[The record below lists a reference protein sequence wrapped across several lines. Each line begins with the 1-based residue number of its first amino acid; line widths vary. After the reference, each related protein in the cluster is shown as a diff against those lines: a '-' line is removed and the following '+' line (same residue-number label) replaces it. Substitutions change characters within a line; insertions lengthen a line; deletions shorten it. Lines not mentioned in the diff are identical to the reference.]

1 MMFKACWRELK
12 RDGWTSKPPVGLSND
27 FFYIKPGKTK
37 KGVRG
42 EDFFIGEKELMDYLD
57 RLALAAQMHQKKK
70 DREAYGQTIAAQND
84 PNHGEVTPGGTKRN
98 TCSPL
103 RTTPGGRLIS
113 TSPHLTASDAD
124 SATSSHNS
132 PVVQVDTEGTFVE
145 LNYADATYRLM
156 CMLCI
161 VVQRNLSADFE
172 GTVESGAGNDV
183 GPGCV
188 VPPRHEILA
197 MPHVQPVHEETKV
210 TEPTNQT
217 SSIDT
222 LRDPNIVPAAD
233 SPGDYAVL
241 DSDGGCER
249 DSIYDDDDDFG
260 WCEPNPGGEEENE
273 TPADILFTP
282 DFLNAVGVI
291 NTVARGAVSDD
302 ALDAI
307 RDRGWTESQLC
318 TPYPFMDEPY
328 DVRPDEWMREDYSG
342 IYEGDHGPTAGAPN
356 AASTVL
362 GAFLRFVTPQRLE
375 RIAGETNAYFHETLD
390 ARVEAQHE
398 KFAHHWKT
406 TDEGATPRGCFG
418 QFMKRDRFDHI
429 SRNLHFSCNADPK
442 ATTDRAWKL
451 RPAIDV
457 LQDTFQHSF
466 IPPAAMAFDE
476 ARLQSM
482 SPFNKMRS
490 S

>member
-1 MMFKACWRELK
+1 MTFKACWRELK
-12 RDGWTSKPPVGLSND
+12 RN
-27 FFYIKPGKTK
+27 GKSK

-84 PNHGEVTPGGTKRN
+84 PNHGEVTPGG
-98 TCSPL
+98 SPL

-132 PVVQVDTEGTFVE
+132 PVVQVDTE
-145 LNYADATYRLM
+145 
-156 CMLCI
+156 

-222 LRDPNIVPAAD
+222 LRDPNIVPTAD

-362 GAFLRFVTPQRLE
+362 GAFLRFVRPQRLE

-390 ARVEAQHE
+390 ARVEAQHKIREILPDVSGRELCIFIGLLIARTISPNKE

-451 RPAIDV
+451 RPVIDV

>member
-1 MMFKACWRELK
+1 MTFKACWRELK
-12 RDGWTSKPPVGLSND
+12 RN
-27 FFYIKPGKTK
+27 GKSK

-84 PNHGEVTPGGTKRN
+84 PNHGEVTPGDMQAVQ
-98 TCSPL
+98 
-103 RTTPGGRLIS
+103 IEAVDE
-113 TSPHLTASDAD
+113 PHAQS
-124 SATSSHNS
+124 
-132 PVVQVDTEGTFVE
+132 Q
-145 LNYADATYRLM
+145 
-156 CMLCI
+156 
-161 VVQRNLSADFE
+161 QRNLSADFE

-197 MPHVQPVHEETKV
+197 MPHVQPVDEETKV

-362 GAFLRFVTPQRLE
+362 GAFLRFVRPQRLE

-390 ARVEAQHE
+390 ARVEAQHVKQTSSQKEKKPKFEIQSPQKIREILPDVSGRELCIFIGLLIARTISPNKE